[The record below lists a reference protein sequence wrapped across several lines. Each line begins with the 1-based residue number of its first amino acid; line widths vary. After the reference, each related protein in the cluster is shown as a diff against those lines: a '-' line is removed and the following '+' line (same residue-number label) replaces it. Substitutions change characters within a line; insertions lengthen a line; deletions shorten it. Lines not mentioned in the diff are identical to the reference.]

1 MTTWQHLSNFCIFM
15 SQHCH
20 LPFLAPACLIM
31 RGCEEESVYVSL
43 PSIERGAVWDHVYTQ
58 GPTVTRELDCPRK
71 TTAKKYTNRGHEI
84 LKTQIQ

>member
-1 MTTWQHLSNFCIFM
+1 MTTWQHSSNFCIFM

-58 GPTVTRELDCPRK
+58 GPTVTRELDCPRQ
-71 TTAKKYTNRGHEI
+71 TTVKKYTNQGHEM

>member
-1 MTTWQHLSNFCIFM
+1 MTTCQHSSNFCIFM

-20 LPFLAPACLIM
+20 LPFLAQASLIM
-31 RGCEEESVYVSL
+31 RGCGEESVYVSL

-58 GPTVTRELDCPRK
+58 GPTVTRELDCPRQ
-71 TTAKKYTNRGHEI
+71 TTVKKYTNQGHEI